1 VPREL
6 SDVILRLLEKQPAD
20 RFHSAAEVIAAL
32 ESDKQPSTMRSRAS
46 AAAAATELLVSGART
61 APRTGGRPGG
71 RTVKRETPRR
81 MGLMIAAV
89 VVTVLVLSAGAMMF
103 RSPTLLF
110 ENRLGGIVVV
120 QVAGEER
127 RILPGGSF
135 TLKPPRGQRLR
146 VSWRLDRQT
155 GAVFGDSVT
164 FERPGARMR
173 VRATAS
179 PKGGNYFAPLI
190 TNETDKTLTI
200 TVNAGLAGAMSCS
213 CTVPPGAVRMEIG
226 YYPLFANSTVRAE
239 EVGATR
245 TATFKD
251 LGAQVDATSGRV
263 GLLFRVVDLR

>member
-1 VPREL
+1 
-6 SDVILRLLEKQPAD
+6 
-20 RFHSAAEVIAAL
+20 
-32 ESDKQPSTMRSRAS
+32 
-46 AAAAATELLVSGART
+46 
-61 APRTGGRPGG
+61 
-71 RTVKRETPRR
+71 
-81 MGLMIAAV
+81 MGVMIAAV
-89 VVTVLVLSAGAMMF
+89 VVTVLVLSAGAMTLML
-103 RSPTLLF
+103 RSPTLVF

-135 TLKPPRGQRLR
+135 TLKPPRGQRLQLR
-146 VSWRLDRQT
+146 WRLDRQT

-164 FERPGARMR
+164 FERPGARMH

-190 TNETDKTLTI
+190 TNETGKSLTI
-200 TVNAGLAGAMSCS
+200 TINAGLAGAMSCS

-239 EVGATR
+239 EVGAPR

-251 LGAQVDATSGRV
+251 LGAQVDAVSGRV